1 MLKSKIAS
9 DVLNNVF
16 MAIVCVVYVV
26 LANHVLRTDHMIT
39 TTNRLTD
46 DVITARAT
54 QLISL

>member
-39 TTNRLTD
+39 TTNRLT
-46 DVITARAT
+46 VMT
-54 QLISL
+54 